1 MKPDDFIA
9 QLAPAAVASAKVTGI
24 PASFVVA
31 QAALESGWGTAKP
44 AVNAL
49 NLFNIK
55 ADASWTGAAWQ
66 MASQEYVAGRT
77 VLVPA
82 KWRMYPSWQAS
93 VEDHA
98 AFLKKNKRYAACFA
112 PPDWTSPAGRQLLVK
127 CGNSAAL
134 ARPAWFAMQIAAA
147 GYATDPA
154 YLDKVLQVLRGH
166 NLIGLDSQR

>member
-1 MKPDDFIA
+1 MTPTDFIK
-9 QLAPAAVASAKVTGI
+9 QLAPLAIASRRVSGI

-55 ADASWTGAAWQ
+55 ADPSWHGPAWQ
-66 MASQEYVAGRT
+66 MASQETVAGKT

-82 KWRMYPSWQAS
+82 KWRMYPTWQAS

-98 AFLKKNKRYAACFA
+98 AFLKGNKRYAACFVA
-112 PPDWTSPAGRQLLVK
+112 PDWTSPAGRNLLAKV
-127 CGNSAAL
+127 GNSAAL
-134 ARPAWFAMQIAAA
+134 ARSGWYAMQVAAA
-147 GYATDPA
+147 PYATDPG
-154 YLDKVLQVLRGH
+154 YLDKLLLVLRSH
-166 NLIGLDSQR
+166 DLVALDQA